1 MELKQ
6 KGQETFIPLMQ
17 LMATMKWTTAA
28 DFDLA
33 ALYEGIDGKIGL
45 VYFGDRGDKNAFP
58 YINLNED
65 SGVGDKGGDNKEV
78 LFITR
83 FDELRYVWIFCWDYN
98 RAQKG
103 EVARFADSDVQIIIE
118 ANDGTNITVRLDSLE
133 SGNIACIA
141 SIDNTS
147 SHGARLINTSKV
159 ATLNGLKT
167 LDQLTS
173 IVR

>member
-6 KGQETFIPLMQ
+6 KGQETFIPLTQ

-33 ALYEGIDGKIGL
+33 ALYETTDGKIGL

-65 SGVGDKGGDNKEV
+65 SGVGDKGGNNEEV

-83 FDELRYVWIFCWDYN
+83 LDEIKNVWIFCWDYN
-98 RAQKG
+98 RTQQG
-103 EVARFADSDVQIIIE
+103 ETARFSDSDVQIIIE
-118 ANDGTNITVRLDSLE
+118 SNSGTNVTVKLDSVE
-133 SGNIACIA
+133 SGNIACVA
-141 SIDNTS
+141 SIDNNS
-147 SHGARLINTSKV
+147 AEGARLTNTSKV

-167 LDQLTS
+167 LDQLTN
-173 IVR
+173 IVK

>member
-33 ALYEGIDGKIGL
+33 ALYETTDGKIGL

-65 SGVGDKGGDNKEV
+65 SGVGDKGGNNEEV

-83 FDELRYVWIFCWDYN
+83 LDELKHVWIFCWDYN
-98 RAQKG
+98 RTQKG
-103 EVARFADSDVQIIIE
+103 EAARFADSDVQIIIE
-118 ANDGTNITVRLDSLE
+118 SNSGTSVAVKLDSME
-133 SGNIACIA
+133 SGNITCIA

-147 SHGARLINTSKV
+147 SNGARLINTSKV

>member
-33 ALYEGIDGKIGL
+33 ALYETADGKTGL

-58 YINLNED
+58 YIHLNED
-65 SGVGDKGGDNKEV
+65 SGVGDKGGDNEEV

-83 FDELRYVWIFCWDYN
+83 LDDIKNVWIFCWDYN

-103 EVARFADSDVQIIIE
+103 ETARFTDSDIQIIIE
-118 ANDGTNITVRLDSLE
+118 ENTGKAITVKLDSIE

-141 SIDNTS
+141 HINNSNS
-147 SHGARLINTSKV
+147 EGARLINMSKV

-167 LDQLTS
+167 LDQLTA